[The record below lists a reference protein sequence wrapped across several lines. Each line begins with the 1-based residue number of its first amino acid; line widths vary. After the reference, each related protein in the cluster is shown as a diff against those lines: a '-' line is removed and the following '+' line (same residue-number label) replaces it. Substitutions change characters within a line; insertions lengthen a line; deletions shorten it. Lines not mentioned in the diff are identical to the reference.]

1 MDENELVERA
11 LAING
16 QGEARLPGDMLYT
29 REELG
34 ALARAALAIPNFGR
48 ALEIGVYVGRSTSI
62 LLNLQAEKDLD
73 IVLVDAWGWNV
84 PISRK
89 SFDDLIRE
97 QYPNTPFTGMW
108 MSSERAWN
116 SSRKK
121 SFDYIHIDG
130 DHDEL
135 PVRFDVDH
143 WVLYWLRIGGLV
155 CLHDYDCAGVKTAV
169 DDLIGGWPIV
179 EQAGRTLVKRRP

>member
-1 MDENELVERA
+1 MDETELVNRA
-11 LAING
+11 LEING

-34 ALARAALAIPNFGR
+34 ALARAALAMPHGGR
-48 ALEIGVYVGRSTSI
+48 ALEIGVYVGRSASI

-97 QYPNTPFTGMW
+97 QYPNTPFTAWW
-108 MSSERAWN
+108 MTSERA
-116 SSRKK
+116 SARAVTSGL
-121 SFDYIHIDG
+121 DYIHIDG
-130 DHDEL
+130 DHNEDA
-135 PVRFDVDH
+135 VRFDIEH
-143 WVLYWLRIGGLV
+143 WVISRLRIEGFACFHDADFGGV
-155 CLHDYDCAGVKTAV
+155 RNAV
-169 DDLIGGWPIV
+169 DELLGDWPTV